1 MNSDNKRKSYIS
13 GISSSRKTTY
23 YPKMS
28 TLNDEILK
36 GNTPPPE
43 GYLNNYVIYRTSEAV
58 ETRLK
63 AIGWDGI
70 QPKASVITHLK

>member
-1 MNSDNKRKSYIS
+1 
-13 GISSSRKTTY
+13 
-23 YPKMS
+23 MS

-43 GYLNNYVIYRTSEAV
+43 GYLNIYMIDRTSEAV

-63 AIGWDGI
+63 AIGWEGI
-70 QPKASVITHLK
+70 QPKASVIIHFESQQVMHVQLVISRTR